1 LSEHLKKWADRIDR
15 KVKKQR
21 SIAGMTDTLEKVIR
35 IQKSQNKA
43 FQNTIGNVEGDF
55 GILQGKVEKLE
66 ERVKT
71 LESNSS
77 V

>member
-1 LSEHLKKWADRIDR
+1 
-15 KVKKQR
+15 
-21 SIAGMTDTLEKVIR
+21 MTDTLEKVIR